1 MICLGVKSKGVEFP
15 TVDQQNMKYTKAKY
29 KIYFYNKLCR
39 SLIEYEQDQI
49 EHI

>member
-29 KIYFYNKLCR
+29 KICFYNRLA
-39 SLIEYEQDQI
+39 QA
-49 EHI
+49 